1 MSTSPSSSAQQARQV
16 IANRLREIL
25 RDSGLTARAL
35 AAAAGWDESK
45 CSRLIHARTLP
56 SDEDIRVW
64 CRICEAESEVNDLI
78 AASRDAD
85 SMYVEWKRLQRG
97 GMKRLQEMRVSLY
110 EQTRLFRFYSSQF
123 IPWPLQ
129 TPGYMRSVLSCFADF
144 HGTPGDIDEA
154 VATRL
159 ARGRLLREGDHRF
172 AMLVEES
179 VLRDRVAD
187 DGAMA
192 EQLGHLLEG
201 MSLPSV
207 SLGIIPFTL
216 RAGRSSVSPRC
227 RVVSPLDSPR
237 GWTRP
242 PGACSS
248 KQSPTGRRPRRST
261 SASASLAPCCPRR
274 CPLRACCGAG
284 TPQGGSR

>member
-25 RDSGLTARAL
+25 RDSGLSARAL

-45 CSRLIHARTLP
+45 CSRLIHARTPP
-56 SDEDIRVW
+56 SDEDIRIW
-64 CRICEAESEVNDLI
+64 CRVCGAESETTDLI

-85 SMYVEWKRLQRG
+85 SMYVEWRRLQRG
-97 GMKRLQEMRVSLY
+97 GMKRLQEMWVSLY

-129 TPGYMRSVLSCFADF
+129 TSGYMRSVLSCFADF
-144 HGTPGDIDEA
+144 HGTPGDVDEA

-172 AMLVEES
+172 AMLMEES

-201 MSLPSV
+201 MSLPSI
-207 SLGIIPFTL
+207 SLGIIPFTARRKL
-216 RAGRSSVSPRC
+216 WTMETFSIYDDRRVFVELLSAGVTVTQPREIALYVKGFGELASNAVYGIKARA
-227 RVVSPLDSPR
+227 LI
-237 GWTRP
+237 T
-242 PGACSS
+242 A
-248 KQSPTGRRPRRST
+248 
-261 SASASLAPCCPRR
+261 AI
-274 CPLRACCGAG
+274 RALG
-284 TPQGGSR
+284 